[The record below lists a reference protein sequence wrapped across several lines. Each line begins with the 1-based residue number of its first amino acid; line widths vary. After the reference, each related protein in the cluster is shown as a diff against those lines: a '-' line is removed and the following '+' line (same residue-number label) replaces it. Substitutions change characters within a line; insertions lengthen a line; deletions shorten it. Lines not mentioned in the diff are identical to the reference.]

1 MKVCIIGNNLTGLVL
16 AKALVKKE
24 IFVDIFYKNKKNYI
38 NKTRTLG
45 ISKSNVDYFNKNIS
59 NISKILWPIKKI
71 KIYSENSGDNEIIKF
86 EDKRDN
92 LFSIIKNEKIFEQLD
107 KELKKNEFF
116 RLKKDTGYKNFNKSD
131 YDLFIN
137 CDLKNEITKKFF
149 FKKLEKNYN
158 STALT
163 TVIDHEN
170 LKSNNT
176 AFQIF
181 TNRGPIAFLP
191 ISNQKTS
198 IVYSMRIKKLDTKF
212 DIKSLIKK
220 FNLNYQIKKIY
231 KISKFNL
238 SSLNLRQYY
247 KDNILAFGDL
257 LHKLHPL
264 AGQGFNMS
272 IRDIKKLLE
281 IINNKIELGLPLDKN
296 VCIEF
301 ENETKSQ
308 NFIFSEGIDFVY
320 ESFNS
325 NNKLKSN
332 FIDRTVK
339 LIGKNKSVNRYLV
352 KIADAGLS
360 F

>member
-1 MKVCIIGNNLTGLVL
+1 M
-16 AKALVKKE
+16 
-24 IFVDIFYKNKKNYI
+24 
-38 NKTRTLG
+38 
-45 ISKSNVDYFNKNIS
+45 
-59 NISKILWPIKKI
+59 
-71 KIYSENSGDNEIIKF
+71 
-86 EDKRDN
+86 
-92 LFSIIKNEKIFEQLD
+92 
-107 KELKKNEFF
+107 
-116 RLKKDTGYKNFNKSD
+116 
-131 YDLFIN
+131 
-137 CDLKNEITKKFF
+137 
-149 FKKLEKNYN
+149 
-158 STALT
+158 
-163 TVIDHEN
+163 
-170 LKSNNT
+170 
-176 AFQIF
+176 
-181 TNRGPIAFLP
+181 
-191 ISNQKTS
+191 
-198 IVYSMRIKKLDTKF
+198 
-212 DIKSLIKK
+212 K

>member
-1 MKVCIIGNNLTGLVL
+1 MKVCILGYGLTSLTL
-16 AKALVKKE
+16 AKALVNQGLK
-24 IFVDIFYKNKKNYI
+24 VDVFLKNYNLI
-38 NKTRTLG
+38 QNKSRTLG
-45 ISKSNVDYFNKNIS
+45 ISKSNIEFFNENIL
-59 NISKILWPIKKI
+59 NIEKLLWDIKKI
-71 KIYSENSGDNEIIKF
+71 EIYSENSNSESILNFQNNNQK
-86 EDKRDN
+86 
-92 LFSIIKNEKIFEQLD
+92 LFSIIKNYKLSNLLLSN
-107 KELKKNEFF
+107 LKKNKLFN
-116 RLKKDTGYKNFNKSD
+116 LKKQVDYNDLVKKNYKLIINSD
-131 YDLFIN
+131 PSS
-137 CDLKNEITKKFF
+137 EISKKFF
-149 FKKLEKNYN
+149 YKKIKKNYYSN
-158 STALT
+158 AFITIIKHKKIKNDTA
-163 TVIDHEN
+163 I
-170 LKSNNT
+170 
-176 AFQIF
+176 QIF
-181 TNRGPIAFLP
+181 TSVGPLAFLP
-191 ISNQKTS
+191 ISETKTS
-198 IVYSMRIKKLDTKF
+198 IVYSVRGKEQIDL
-212 DIKSLIKK
+212 
-220 FNLNYQIKKIY
+220 FNLINKYNKKYEILNIAKPY
-231 KISKFNL
+231 KFEIN
-238 SSLNLRQYY
+238 SLNLRSYYY
-247 KDNILAFGDL
+247 KNILAFGDL

-301 ENETKSQ
+301 ENETKNQ